1 MWKEIISK
9 IATETIYEKLDRLA
23 KAMDIKINIEECHIT
38 LDGDTLYIK
47 GHK

>member
-1 MWKEIISK
+1 MKTLELR
-9 IATETIYEKLDRLA
+9 EYLEKLDRLA